1 MLFLRLLLAL
11 ALAFGAGKLLT
22 KFNLPAILGWLI
34 MGIIIGPNVI
44 GVMNH
49 DLLNASWYGWIIDLS
64 QVLIGIMLGSNLVLE
79 EIRAQG
85 TENLKLSW
93 AEIIITFIVVS
104 VGLGGVFY
112 LLGYSPALGI
122 VIGAISTVT
131 APAPALSIIDEYDTD
146 GPLTDTMESMS
157 ILNSLFGNMFF
168 FVVIA
173 IMQTFY
179 IDSSDSILAT
189 LFMSIIA
196 PLLIGV
202 LLGYISGRFVDPID
216 SKRTVFFAFLAVV
229 FLSYIAGK
237 AIDSYIF
244 STFNLN
250 YLLLGIGFAAAF
262 VNVGEVDDYSR
273 IEDDFG
279 KFESFAL
286 LLVIINLS
294 APLEPRLIFTAGLLP
309 FIYIIIRAIGKYLG
323 GYFGAQIAGKEDTV
337 KKYLGIVMLP
347 HAGISLVLEANSHT
361 LVQAIE
367 PNYANIITITL
378 SAAVIINEFIGIL
391 LSNKAYEKA
400 GEVKQN

>member
-1 MLFLRLLLAL
+1 MLFIRLIVAFL
-11 ALAFGAGKLLT
+11 LAFGAGKLLT

-34 MGIIIGPNVI
+34 TGIIIGPNVLGI
-44 GVMNH
+44 INQ
-49 DLLNASWYGWIIDLS
+49 DLLNATWYGWIIDLS

-79 EIRAQG
+79 DIRAQG
-85 TENLKLSW
+85 AENLKLSW
-93 AEIIITFIVVS
+93 IEIIITFLVVS
-104 VGLGGVFY
+104 VGFGGVFY
-112 LLGYSPALGI
+112 LMGYSPVLGI

-131 APAPALSIIDEYDTD
+131 APAPALSIIDEYDTE

-173 IMQTFY
+173 ILQTFY
-179 IDSSDSILAT
+179 IESSDSILAT
-189 LFMSIIA
+189 IFMSIIA

-216 SKRTVFFAFLAVV
+216 SKRTVFIAFLVVV
-229 FLSYIAGK
+229 FISFIAGK

-262 VNVGEVDDYSR
+262 VNVGEVDDYAR
-273 IEDDFG
+273 IEDDFSH
-279 KFESFAL
+279 FESLAL
-286 LLVIINLS
+286 LLVIVNIS
-294 APLEPRLIFTAGLLP
+294 APLEPRLILTAGFLP
-309 FIYIIIRAIGKYLG
+309 FVYIIIRAIGKYLG
-323 GYFGAQIAGKEDTV
+323 GYIGSQIVGKEKTV
-337 KKYLGIVMLP
+337 QKYLGIVLLP

-361 LVQAIE
+361 LVEAIE
-367 PNYANIITITL
+367 PSAANIITITI

-400 GEVKQN
+400 GEVSQN